1 MSVVNSLLTNGN
13 GLIVSFVIL
22 SGIVGLKLLSPGVP
36 IQGLVFVAI
45 ALFVWFGSLCVTFT
59 GLHKLLQRKDPVS
72 SKGFEKILQ
81 HVGVT
86 LTKASVAKRPI
97 KVNLE
102 SIKKLTADIDKYFI
116 SYWYCSISEDPSFPT
131 ETRVFIEEVLS
142 HLLDTTFKV
151 NPSSLIQ
158 GLLNVFLKH
167 LKEFRKSLK
176 RKEKYHM
183 SIEDLYR
190 YSHICSITGS
200 KNSREYFAHHSTISL
215 LCHFINSELWNS
227 LPCHILVS
235 ILARKIVSYLL
246 NLLSNPEVLNY
257 IILNALITKKEED
270 RLNLKQYS
278 RISIVEFFDIF
289 DTVKKDEPEEA
300 KNLESQKNVK
310 EDEEELLKKT
320 RELEKKVEKASI
332 EHKLTRDTRKNG
344 QNIIKEIPEETVVVR
359 PRKQHKMADVDVDGH
374 LEKSP
379 KRSDP
384 VKIYEPKNTIKTKTW
399 RDSRDLACVSLGQ
412 DPLDMLDGISDNG
425 GSKATSKP
433 GNWDS
438 TTTKSEDVKHD
449 SPPSS
454 ANLFTDVIHMPTM
467 EGLKTTIKPLSDAT
481 ERTLHNIKD
490 LQEATVNNALHKIG
504 DFQVTGDKQIEPL
517 HYLHYLPPNT
527 LLHSSILSNTQR
539 LLYVQP
545 EDEAAGMVEGIL
557 DFGRA
562 GFRKGLRLTGLQDNI
577 ETAKSTLSTSS
588 AAKTMTKS
596 VRGHVKKRLE
606 DFKKSDTEQQEK
618 TSSAESAESIWINP
632 AQIDSPNYDGHILLE
647 KAPSKPA
654 VDESQIAKSDDFPVP
669 SISTEDTS
677 ETDSPDPEYEDTAD
691 LASSIAKL
699 RSLLQ
704 QRSSESSISTPAL
717 SPMPDDYIQ
726 KQIESE
732 NVSDIEPIE
741 LDGMMTNFYKV
752 CTKTATGV
760 FSNTLNTIKT
770 ALPSSVAENFY
781 TVEMWN
787 FKPQLEDSD
796 TLIRMK
802 KLLSERKEYCVLD
815 KEIDAAYDALDSVDV
830 YQQSPKLLPGLQFE
844 DELDDLE
851 GKMPITKAV
860 FDIICEL
867 LEDANSS
874 IIQEPIVKG
883 SLLLFGS
890 VIEQHIT
897 SFVDKGMDHLAKN
910 LVTIPEKINS
920 EVLSMDIE
928 NYVCCIEKSIPDS
941 LKCLLGKDTFRQ
953 ALKLLISSLQS
964 PKVNQDVLL
973 QGFELIVML
982 LIEES
987 IRGSPPASA

>member
-1 MSVVNSLLTNGN
+1 MSVVNTLFTNGRA
-13 GLIVSFVIL
+13 LIASFVLL
-22 SGIVGLKLLSPGVP
+22 SGIIGLKLLSPGIP
-36 IQGLVFVAI
+36 IQGLVFIAI

-72 SKGFEKILQ
+72 SKGFEEILRYL
-81 HVGVT
+81 GVT
-86 LTKASVAKRPI
+86 LTEASEAKRPA

-102 SIKKLTADIDKYFI
+102 SIKKLTTDIDKYFI
-116 SYWYCSISEDPSFPT
+116 SYWYWNISEDPSFPT

-142 HLLDTTFKV
+142 HLLDTAFKV

-200 KNSREYFAHHSTISL
+200 KNSREYFAYHSTISL
-215 LCHFINSELWNS
+215 LRHFINSELWNS
-227 LPCHILVS
+227 LPCHVLVS
-235 ILARKIVSYLL
+235 ILARKVVSYLL

-257 IILNALITKKEED
+257 IILNALITKKEKD
-270 RLNLKQYS
+270 TLNLKQYS
-278 RISIVEFFDIF
+278 RISIVEFFNTF
-289 DTVKKDEPEEA
+289 DTTKTDEPQEA
-300 KNLESQKNVK
+300 KSFESQESVK
-310 EDEEELLKKT
+310 ENEEELLKKA
-320 RELEKKVEKASI
+320 RELEKKVEKTSI
-332 EHKLTRDTRKNG
+332 EQKLAKNSGKNG
-344 QNIIKEIPEETVVVR
+344 QNIIKEIPEETVVMR
-359 PRKQHKMADVDVDGH
+359 HRRRHKMADVDVDGH

-384 VKIYEPKNTIKTKTW
+384 VKIYEPKNTVKTKTW

-412 DPLDMLDGISDNG
+412 DPLDMLVEMPDND
-425 GSKATSKP
+425 GSKSALKP
-433 GNWDS
+433 GNLDS
-438 TTTKSEDVKHD
+438 TITKFEDIKHN

-504 DFQVTGDKQIEPL
+504 DFQ
-517 HYLHYLPPNT
+517 
-527 LLHSSILSNTQR
+527 
-539 LLYVQP
+539 
-545 EDEAAGMVEGIL
+545 DEAAGMVEGIL

-577 ETAKSTLSTSS
+577 ETAKSTLSNSS

-606 DFKKSDTEQQEK
+606 DFKKSDTEQQDK

-647 KAPSKPA
+647 KIPSKPTH
-654 VDESQIAKSDDFPVP
+654 DEPQIAKSDDFPVP

-704 QRSSESSISTPAL
+704 QRSSESSMSTPAL
-717 SPMPDDYIQ
+717 SPMPDDYMQ
-726 KQIESE
+726 KQMESE
-732 NVSDIEPIE
+732 NVSDIEPTE

-770 ALPSSVAENFY
+770 ALPSSVAESFC

-815 KEIDAAYDALDSVDV
+815 KEIDTAYDALDSVDV
-830 YQQSPKLLPGLQFE
+830 YQQSPKLLPGLHFE

-860 FDIICEL
+860 LDIICEL
-867 LEDANSS
+867 LEDTNSS
-874 IIQEPIVKG
+874 IVQEPIVKG
-883 SLLLFGS
+883 SLLLFGP

-897 SFVDKGMDHLAKN
+897 SFVDKGLDYFAKN

-920 EVLSMDIE
+920 EVLSMDME
-928 NYVCCIEKSIPDS
+928 NYICCIEKSIPDS

-953 ALKLLISSLQS
+953 ALKLLISSLQT
-964 PKVNQDVLL
+964 PKLNQDVLL

-987 IRGSPPASA
+987 IRGSPSTSA